1 MFVGPGGAYLS
12 QIGYFPA
19 SLFTGLS
26 FQATRAE
33 FGGYVKFIN
42 SLTSPPMGNGV
53 FAKDNI
59 PPGQPTPAMMIDINF
74 IKPDGECYPIDYYYY
89 RLGYLSCYGLGK
101 FMIDDDRFV
110 YGGPGGCYS

>member
-1 MFVGPGGAYLS
+1 LYVGPGTAYLS

-26 FQATRAE
+26 SQATNAR
-33 FGGYVKFIN
+33 FGGCVKFIN

-59 PPGQPTPAMMIDINF
+59 PPGQPTPAMITDVNF
-74 IKPDGECYPIDYYYY
+74 IKPDGVWYPISTYEF
-89 RLGYLSCYGLGK
+89 RLDYLSCYGLGK
-101 FMIDDDRFV
+101 FKIDGNRFV
-110 YGGPGGCYS
+110 YGGPGGCSS